1 MDMNERFAL
10 YLNKMNISVK
20 DAASIIGKSEMYV
33 RKLMRSG
40 ESFGIEPVMAILNS
54 MSDLSAEWLLRGKG
68 DMILKEDSTPAPVST
83 VDHDELVALRAENRV
98 LRELLNLRSSEKKM
112 ETA

>member
-1 MDMNERFAL
+1 MTVKEDIFL
-10 YLNKMNISVK
+10 YLDNKGISPSRAER
-20 DAASIIGKSEMYV
+20 DLGWSIGAIIKAKSITADRLKEFLLMY
-33 RKLMRSG
+33 
-40 ESFGIEPVMAILNS
+40 
-54 MSDLSAEWLLRGKG
+54 SDLSAEWLLRGKG
-68 DMILKEDSTPAPVST
+68 DMILKEDNTPVPAS

>member
-1 MDMNERFAL
+1 MDTKEKISE
-10 YLNKMNISVK
+10 YLKYKGISIYRLEA
-20 DAASIIGKSEMYV
+20 DSEMSKGYWYKTKSISAEVLV
-33 RKLMRSG
+33 R
-40 ESFGIEPVMAILNS
+40 IACVY
-54 MSDLSAEWLLRGKG
+54 SDLSAEWLLRGKG
-68 DMILKEDSTPAPVST
+68 DMILKEDNTAAPAS

>member
-1 MDMNERFAL
+1 
-10 YLNKMNISVK
+10 
-20 DAASIIGKSEMYV
+20 
-33 RKLMRSG
+33 
-40 ESFGIEPVMAILNS
+40 
-54 MSDLSAEWLLRGKG
+54 
-68 DMILKEDSTPAPVST
+68 MILKEDNAPAPAS

>member
-1 MDMNERFAL
+1 MEVKDRI
-10 YLNKMNISVK
+10 NKYIEYKGITVYRLEASTGMSKSYWTKTRNISADVLSK
-20 DAASIIGKSEMYV
+20 IACLY
-33 RKLMRSG
+33 
-40 ESFGIEPVMAILNS
+40 
-54 MSDLSAEWLLRGKG
+54 SDISAEWLLRGKG
-68 DMILKEDSTPAPVST
+68 DMILKEDSSPAPVST

>member
-1 MDMNERFAL
+1 MDAKEKISE
-10 YLNKMNISVK
+10 YLKYKGISIYRLEA
-20 DAASIIGKSEMYV
+20 DSEMSKGYWYKTKSISAEV
-33 RKLMRSG
+33 LAR
-40 ESFGIEPVMAILNS
+40 IACVY
-54 MSDLSAEWLLRGKG
+54 SDLSAEWLLRGKG
-68 DMILKEDSTPAPVST
+68 DMILKEDNTSTPAS

>member
-10 YLNKMNISVK
+10 YLNKKNISVK
-20 DAASIIGKSEMYV
+20 DAALIIGKSEMYV

-54 MSDLSAEWLLRGKG
+54 MCDLSAEWLLRGKG
-68 DMILKEDSTPAPVST
+68 DMILKEDNTPAPAS

-112 ETA
+112 ETT

>member
-1 MDMNERFAL
+1 MEIKDRI
-10 YLNKMNISVK
+10 NKYIEYKGITVYRLEASTGMSKSYWTKTKNISADVLSK
-20 DAASIIGKSEMYV
+20 IACLY
-33 RKLMRSG
+33 
-40 ESFGIEPVMAILNS
+40 
-54 MSDLSAEWLLRGKG
+54 SDISAEWLLRGKG
-68 DMILKEDSTPAPVST
+68 DMILKEDNTPTPAS

>member
-1 MDMNERFAL
+1 MEVKDRINEYIEYKGITVYRLEVSTGMSKSYWAKTRNISADVLLKIACL
-10 YLNKMNISVK
+10 YL
-20 DAASIIGKSEMYV
+20 
-33 RKLMRSG
+33 
-40 ESFGIEPVMAILNS
+40 
-54 MSDLSAEWLLRGKG
+54 DLSAEWLLRGKG
-68 DMILKEDSTPAPVST
+68 DMILKEDNTPVPAS

>member
-1 MDMNERFAL
+1 MTVKEDIFLYIDNKCISPSRAERDL
-10 YLNKMNISVK
+10 GW
-20 DAASIIGKSEMYV
+20 SIGAIIKAESITADRLKEFLLMY
-33 RKLMRSG
+33 
-40 ESFGIEPVMAILNS
+40 
-54 MSDLSAEWLLRGKG
+54 SDLSAEWLLRGKG
-68 DMILKEDSTPAPVST
+68 DMILKEDNTLTPAS